1 MLLLVAVAI
10 SSSEK
15 KKETVFE
22 FEVRT
27 VALLGRV
34 AGRSLVLPAKIYP
47 GGGRRAQGVSL
58 RLAEILCTRP
68 VGA

>member
-1 MLLLVAVAI
+1 MPSAVL
-10 SSSEK
+10 K

-27 VALLGRV
+27 VALLGQV